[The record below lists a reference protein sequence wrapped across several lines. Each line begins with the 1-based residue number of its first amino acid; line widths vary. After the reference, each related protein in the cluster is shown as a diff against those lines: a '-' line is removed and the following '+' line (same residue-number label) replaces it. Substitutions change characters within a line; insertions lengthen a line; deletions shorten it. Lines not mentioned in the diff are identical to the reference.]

1 MTRNEMP
8 LDVIWPR
15 LIAIADEMATTML
28 RTAFSHDVV
37 EVHDMSTGLL
47 DSRGYLLAQ
56 TWLGATGHTGCM
68 PAFGANL
75 VSAFPP
81 APVVP

>member
-37 EVHDMSTGLL
+37 RSTTC
-47 DSRGYLLAQ
+47 RPGYLILVVIY
-56 TWLGATGHTGCM
+56 WRKLG
-68 PAFGANL
+68 
-75 VSAFPP
+75 
-81 APVVP
+81 

>member
-47 DSRGYLLAQ
+47 DSRGY
-56 TWLGATGHTGCM
+56 
-68 PAFGANL
+68 P
-75 VSAFPP
+75 VSYTHLTLPTKA
-81 APVVP
+81 